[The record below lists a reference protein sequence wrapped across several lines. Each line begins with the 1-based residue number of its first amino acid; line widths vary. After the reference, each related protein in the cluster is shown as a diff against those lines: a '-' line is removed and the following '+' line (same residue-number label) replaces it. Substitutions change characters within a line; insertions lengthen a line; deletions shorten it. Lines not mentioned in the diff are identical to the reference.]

1 MNERND
7 ILFSNIKW
15 LLQKQRVHQKDLANQ
30 IGVTRQHLN
39 AVLAG
44 RYNYSD
50 ELIDSIANALGVKKS
65 DLFSADMQARE
76 PGIGYGGESQMIRIP
91 FLEIK
96 KDGHP
101 KYIKSRIEAPI
112 GFTAGWLYQQGDPD
126 EMAIVRS
133 KGESLDGRIP
143 DNALVLVDMSQTRI
157 RSGRPYLLELDN
169 EVVIRRITLDGGTLT
184 AHSDRKGEK
193 DLTWL
198 DAEGWEILGR
208 CLWYCE
214 SLD

>member
-101 KYIKSRIEAPI
+101 KYIKSKIEAPT
-112 GFTAGWLYQQGDPD
+112 GFTASWLYQQGDPD

>member
-1 MNERND
+1 MSGMNRE
-7 ILFSNIKW
+7 LSKNIKE
-15 LLQKQRVHQKDLANQ
+15 LLTKRQMRQKELAQR

-44 RYNYSD
+44 RYNYSE
-50 ELIDSIANALGVKKS
+50 ELIESIAKVFGIDKEDLLRDEKHFHEPALG
-65 DLFSADMQARE
+65 
-76 PGIGYGGESQMIRIP
+76 YGEQMIRIP

-96 KDGHP
+96 KEDP
-101 KYIKSRIEAPI
+101 PRYIKSKVEAPI
-112 GFTAGWLYQQGDPD
+112 GYTAGWLYQQGDPD
-126 EMAIVRS
+126 EMVFVRS

-157 RSGRPYLLELDN
+157 HSGRPYLLELDN
-169 EVVIRRITLDGGTLT
+169 EVVIRRITIDRGSLT

-198 DAEGWEILGR
+198 DADGWRILGR
-208 CLWYCE
+208 CLRYSE